1 MDKSSKILI
10 TGGQGWIGIKLGEHL
25 AEHGFQNVYSL
36 AGSQSGID
44 LGDDAVIAWSF
55 DINPDIV
62 VHLAT
67 RPPTQE
73 NSLHYPASMMY
84 ENIFVTSK
92 VMEEAR
98 LSGCKKFIMAW
109 DSCCYPEHQI
119 LPHKEEDLWEGA
131 PYWNQRYY
139 GNIAKAA
146 MEMNMAYSTQYQDWT
161 GVNLIFP
168 EVYGTGSGFN
178 PRKNKIVESV
188 VTNIATA
195 HKYEYH
201 LPVEGSSKC
210 TRDFINVKDAVR
222 ALRYAIEYADEPD
235 TYNASQ
241 GQDYH
246 VKKLHDMVSELY
258 GYDPNN
264 ILWTEKTLDIKQ
276 RTFLDISKI
285 KRELGWSPTTTM
297 EDGLKELVEWH
308 KENLKVTIV
317 DPSSILMS

>member
-1 MDKSSKILI
+1 
-10 TGGQGWIGIKLGEHL
+10 
-25 AEHGFQNVYSL
+25 
-36 AGSQSGID
+36 
-44 LGDDAVIAWSF
+44 
-55 DINPDIV
+55 
-62 VHLAT
+62 
-67 RPPTQE
+67 
-73 NSLHYPASMMY
+73 
-84 ENIFVTSK
+84 
-92 VMEEAR
+92 
-98 LSGCKKFIMAW
+98 
-109 DSCCYPEHQI
+109 
-119 LPHKEEDLWEGA
+119 
-131 PYWNQRYY
+131 
-139 GNIAKAA
+139 
-146 MEMNMAYSTQYQDWT
+146 MAYSTQYQDWT
-161 GVNLIFP
+161 GINLIFP

-178 PRKNKIVESV
+178 PRKNKIIESV

-258 GYDPNN
+258 DYDPNN

-276 RTFLDISKI
+276 RTFLDISRI